1 MKKNLII
8 LFFTIN
14 CFISFSVKASF
25 VEGLE
30 DVPLPENVTQIENGS
45 LSFDNEEIRFFES
58 YLSAEK
64 QKFENIIKFY
74 NDTLPQLGWQKNNSN
89 KQKILFERDG
99 ESLEITKESDKPLI
113 LRLVV
118 KSKQQ

>member
-1 MKKNLII
+1 MKKTVVL
-8 LFFTIN
+8 LFFAIT
-14 CFISFSVKASF
+14 CFAFFSARASF

-30 DVPLPENVTQIENGS
+30 DIPLPENVTQIENGS

-64 QKFENIIKFY
+64 QNFGNIVKFY
-74 NDTLPQLGWQKNNSN
+74 NDTLPQMGWQKKSSN

-99 ESLEITKESDKPLI
+99 ESLEITMESTKPLI

-118 KSKQQ
+118 KSKHQ